1 MAALAL
7 DAATE
12 RVAVNLLR
20 HLEWQ
25 ADGFSLVFLFADVGP
40 SLQLADWLDQRL
52 LLQERPLQR
61 QEAKDQF
68 ARDPEAAV
76 DALVASLAALSAQ
89 PGACWFAAQ
98 RHPSDKQWNAARSRF
113 LARLNERRFL
123 LERDLRRPL
132 VLVMPADFRAEARS
146 IAPDIWHVRTLS
158 EELRAAPAPVPAT
171 QAPRASDTP
180 TAAPAAVGPLLAY
193 DEWLRMLT
201 STNAD
206 GVFLPTAWRA
216 CEELLANGR
225 PADAEQVALSAL
237 SLARQR
243 AANSTPTALRDLS
256 ISLNNVGQVARAQ
269 GDWSQA
275 EAVYRESLALCR
287 QLADRLGGTP
297 GALRD
302 LSVSLNNVGDVAR
315 AQGDWSRAEA
325 VYREGLALSRQLAER
340 LGGTP
345 EALRDLAVSLDNMG
359 QVARAQGDW
368 AQADPVYRE
377 GLALSRQLVE
387 RLGDTPEALRDL
399 SISLNNVG
407 QVAWAQGDWVQA
419 EAVYSEGLA
428 LSRRLVERLGG
439 TPRALRDLSVSLIYI
454 GQVARAQG
462 DWSKAGAVYQES
474 LALRRQLVERL
485 GGTPE
490 ALRDLSVSLI
500 YVGGVARA
508 QGDWALAEAVYRE
521 GLALSRQLVERLGGT
536 PEALR
541 DLSVSLNNV
550 GGVARAQGDWA
561 QAEGV

>member
-243 AANSTPTALRDLS
+243 AANSTPTSLRDLS
-256 ISLNNVGQVARAQ
+256 VSLDNVGRVASAQ

-275 EAVYRESLALCR
+275 EAVYR
-287 QLADRLGGTP
+287 
-297 GALRD
+297 
-302 LSVSLNNVGDVAR
+302 
-315 AQGDWSRAEA
+315 
-325 VYREGLALSRQLAER
+325 
-340 LGGTP
+340 
-345 EALRDLAVSLDNMG
+345 
-359 QVARAQGDW
+359 
-368 AQADPVYRE
+368 
-377 GLALSRQLVE
+377 
-387 RLGDTPEALRDL
+387 
-399 SISLNNVG
+399 
-407 QVAWAQGDWVQA
+407 
-419 EAVYSEGLA
+419 
-428 LSRRLVERLGG
+428 
-439 TPRALRDLSVSLIYI
+439 
-454 GQVARAQG
+454 
-462 DWSKAGAVYQES
+462 ES

-490 ALRDLSVSLI
+490 ALRDLSVSLNNM
-500 YVGGVARA
+500 GEVARA
-508 QGDWALAEAVYRE
+508 QGDWEQAEAVYRE
-521 GLALSRQLVERLGGT
+521 SLALSRQLVERLGGT
-536 PEALR
+536 PEALE
-541 DLSVSLNNV
+541 DLADSLLNVASVPPETANLRAEAAQIYETLA
-550 GGVARAQGDWA
+550 GRFPGVERY
-561 QAEGV
+561 AERVAALRGENPHPPQTESVPAP